1 MTSTSVKLERWPL
14 TKQSLTTNSFNTIT
28 RKPGLTAG
36 LSYFYGMQVTIGAL
50 QTDVSS
56 TALAEQI
63 ISTADLKLHLRVTHA
78 LEDSLIEAARLAAIA
93 YVENYCNV
101 LLGSY
106 SATGYLRSWRGA
118 TFPVGPL
125 SAVGAVKYDDT
136 AGAEQTLSSTLVHY
150 DIQREPGQIYFH
162 NTPSV
167 EEYELTP
174 IRIEF
179 TVGFAP
185 TDIPAPIISA
195 IKLIVGHL
203 YDMRTDEVAGTIT
216 TRVKLG
222 TDALLNGYR
231 VLHQP

>member
-1 MTSTSVKLERWPL
+1 
-14 TKQSLTTNSFNTIT
+14 
-28 RKPGLTAG
+28 
-36 LSYFYGMQVTIGAL
+36 MQVSLGAL
-50 QTDVSS
+50 QTDVSVTS
-56 TALAEQI
+56 LAEQI
-63 ISTADLKLHLRVTHA
+63 ISTAELKKHLRVTHA

-106 SATGYLRSWRGA
+106 SATGYLRQWRFA

-125 SAVGAVKYDDT
+125 SAVGDVKYDNSS
-136 AGAEQTLSSTLVHY
+136 GSEQTLSSSKVHY
-150 DIQREPGQIYFH
+150 DIQREPGQIYFSDV
-162 NTPSV
+162 PSL

-179 TVGFAP
+179 TAGYAP
-185 TDIPAPIISA
+185 ADIPAPITSA

-203 YDMRTDEVAGTIT
+203 YDMRTDEVTGTIT

-231 VLHQP
+231 IMHQP

>member
-1 MTSTSVKLERWPL
+1 
-14 TKQSLTTNSFNTIT
+14 
-28 RKPGLTAG
+28 
-36 LSYFYGMQVTIGAL
+36 MQVTLGAL

-56 TALAEQI
+56 TSLAEQI
-63 ISTADLKLHLRVTHA
+63 ISTAELKKHLRVTHA
-78 LEDSLIEAARLAAIA
+78 LEDTLIEAARLAAIA

-106 SATGYLRSWRGA
+106 SATGYLRSWRRA

-125 SAVGAVKYDDT
+125 SAVGAVSYQDT
-136 AGAEQTLSSTLVHY
+136 TDTTQTLSSTLVHY

-162 NTPSV
+162 DTPSV
-167 EEYELTP
+167 EEYSLTP
-174 IRIEF
+174 IAIAF
-179 TVGFAP
+179 TVGYAP
-185 TDIPAPIISA
+185 ADIPAPIISA

-203 YDMRTDEVAGTIT
+203 YDMRTDEVSGTIT

-231 VLHQP
+231 ILHQP